1 MNTHLS
7 LSKNKTLEVQ
17 ISRWEEEDSPWFD
30 FHFSLTRKQ
39 DHAGFNLS
47 ITIYRFAFYFFICDN
62 RHWDIDDNE
71 WYTDTYRGAS
81 ADTLGEGD

>member
-17 ISRWEEEDSPWFD
+17 FSIWDEEDSPWFD
-30 FHFSLTRKQ
+30 FSCSLTRKK

-47 ITIYRFAFYFFICDN
+47 ITIYRFAFYFSICDN
-62 RHWDIDDNE
+62 RHWDEDENK
-71 WYTDTYRGAS
+71 WCVYTYKGAS
-81 ADTLGEGD
+81 GESLVDGD